1 MSKTSIVMLSNTQGK
16 LSVVGDKIRADGWYG
31 YTDGLHTVAIYLFN
45 FTGRLWF
52 EASIA
57 DNPLEEDWF
66 PVLINNQASMNFPRD
81 PWYPTG
87 TTGDTGTIGMNII
100 GSYTWLRVR
109 MDRLV
114 TDPDTE
120 QRAVAGLL
128 GNVDRVLLNN

>member
-31 YTDGLHTVAIYLFN
+31 HTDGLHTVAIYLFN
-45 FTGRLWF
+45 FTGRIWF

-57 DNPLEEDWF
+57 DDPLEEDWF
-66 PVLINNQASMNFPRD
+66 AIPINNQASQDFPKN
-81 PWYPTG
+81 PMAPTG
-87 TTGDTGTIGMNII
+87 TTGDTGTFGMNII

-109 MDRLV
+109 MDR
-114 TDPDTE
+114 DASDSDTE
-120 QRAVAGLL
+120 ARAIAGLL